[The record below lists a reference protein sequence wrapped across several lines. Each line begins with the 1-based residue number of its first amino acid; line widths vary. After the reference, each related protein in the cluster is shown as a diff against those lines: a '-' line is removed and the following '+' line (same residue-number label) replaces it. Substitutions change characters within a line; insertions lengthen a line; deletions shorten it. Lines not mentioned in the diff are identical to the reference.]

1 MSGTALQVAGVQRRG
16 VRHSGYKLPVC
27 SVAVSLIGTEAA
39 LTAFELQN
47 GAGTRSSLFGVELST
62 GVVVTPVE

>member
-1 MSGTALQVAGVQRRG
+1 
-16 VRHSGYKLPVC
+16 LPVC